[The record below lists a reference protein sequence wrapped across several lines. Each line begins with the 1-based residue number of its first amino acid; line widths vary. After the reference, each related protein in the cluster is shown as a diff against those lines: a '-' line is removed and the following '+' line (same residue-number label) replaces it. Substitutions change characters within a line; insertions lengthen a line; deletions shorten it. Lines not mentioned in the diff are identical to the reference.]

1 MHIYTDALVST
12 KKVVPAPA
20 SHYSSSGALIA
31 DSDPDPLGGGLGVG
45 SVQGGVAD
53 VTAAEGPSV
62 SFADIITANDHG
74 RVVGLG
80 QDAEGYA

>member
-1 MHIYTDALVST
+1 MHTDALVST

-31 DSDPDPLGGGLGVG
+31 DSDPDPLGGG
-45 SVQGGVAD
+45 SVQGGVVD